1 MDDGHI
7 VDLMYEAAALPT
19 LWSDVLDR
27 LGKIAA
33 CDKAVFFAI
42 DGTNVG
48 RWAGN
53 ESGSILM
60 EVFVGERWME
70 RNTQGART
78 MAGGEPRFIHDLD
91 IFTREEIEEDSFY
104 RGFLRPNG
112 AAWGTGT
119 YITGATDNRILV
131 SIHRDYTEGP
141 IEQERVDRLTGLRPD
156 LARAAFLS
164 ARLRLEE
171 ARASLAALEAVGL
184 PAAALSERG
193 SLKLASASFEALL
206 PEVFI
211 DTRDRL
217 RAADAG
223 ADHRLEEALAAMAAK
238 RLPGASFAT
247 RGRVGAP
254 SHLLH
259 LLPIRGAAHDVFS
272 GLSSILIAVPVEA
285 PSVDPGLLQG
295 LFDLTPAEARI
306 AKGIVG
312 GQSLE
317 AVARTYGI
325 SRETARSQLK
335 SVLAKTGTH
344 RQSEFVALIAPAFAK
359 VQKPR

>member
-1 MDDGHI
+1 MDDRSL
-7 VDLMYEAAALPT
+7 VDLIYEAAALPS
-19 LWSDVLDR
+19 LWPNVLDR
-27 LGKIAA
+27 LGQIAA

-53 ESGSILM
+53 EAGSALM
-60 EVFVGERWME
+60 EVFVRDRWME

-78 MAGGEPRFIHDLD
+78 MAGREPKFIHDLD
-91 IFTREEIEEDSFY
+91 IFTRQEIDADPFY
-104 RGFLRPNG
+104 QGFLRPNA

-131 SIHRDYTEGP
+131 SIHRDHAQGP
-141 IEQERVDRLTGLRPD
+141 IEQERVDRLTALRPD

-184 PAAALSERG
+184 PAAALGESG
-193 SLKLASASFEALL
+193 VLKLASSSFEALIPDL
-206 PEVFI
+206 FI
-211 DTRDRL
+211 DTRERIRL
-217 RAADAG
+217 VDTG
-223 ADHRLEEALAAMAAK
+223 ADQRLEKALAEMC
-238 RLPGASFAT
+238 RRRQQGASFAT
-247 RGRVGAP
+247 RGGHQTS

-259 LLPIRGAAHDVFS
+259 LLPIQGAAHDVFS
-272 GLSSILIAVPVEA
+272 GLFSILIAVPVQGA

-306 AKGIVG
+306 AKEIIG
-312 GQSLE
+312 GKSLE
-317 AVARTYGI
+317 AAAIAYGV
-325 SRETARSQLK
+325 SRETARTQLK
-335 SVLAKTGTH
+335 SVLVKTGTH
-344 RQSEFVALIAPAFAK
+344 RQSEFVALLAPAFSK
-359 VQKPR
+359 VQRS